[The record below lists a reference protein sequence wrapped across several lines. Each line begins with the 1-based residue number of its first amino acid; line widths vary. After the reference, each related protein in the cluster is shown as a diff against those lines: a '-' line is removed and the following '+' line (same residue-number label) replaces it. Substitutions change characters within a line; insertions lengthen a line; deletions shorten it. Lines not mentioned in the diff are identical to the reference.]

1 MTRVSALWHLQT
13 LDHERDEKR
22 RRAEQI
28 AHALAH
34 DSKLAA
40 AQSAHASD
48 QNRLAQLHA
57 EMQDAELEAKSLD
70 AKIKQ
75 VEKQLSSGQIT
86 NPKELDALEK
96 DRQMHL
102 RHRGDLD
109 TKILELMDAIE
120 RAQKQADAQDASLKK
135 TQASSAS
142 DAHKLER
149 ERDALAVR
157 LAELDVEYSNQR
169 AALNPDDLATY
180 DRLRQSKAGRA
191 VARLKDNGCAGCGVQ
206 IPSGLESR
214 VDEGE
219 ELVFCPGCG
228 RILAA

>member
-22 RRAEQI
+22 RRAEQVVQT
-28 AHALAH
+28 LAH
-34 DSKLAA
+34 DPKLAA
-40 AQSAHASD
+40 AHSARTAD

-57 EMQDAELEAKSLD
+57 ELQDAELQAKSLD

-75 VEKQLSSGQIT
+75 VENQLSSGQIT

-109 TKILELMDAIE
+109 TKILELMDTSE
-120 RAQKQADAQDASLKK
+120 RAQKSLDAQDAALKK
-135 TQASSAS
+135 TQASSATES
-142 DAHKLER
+142 QHMER
-149 ERDALAVR
+149 ERDALAAR
-157 LAELDVEYSNQR
+157 LAELDPACAAAR
-169 AALNPDDLATY
+169 AELDSDALSAY
-180 DRLRQSKAGRA
+180 DRLRQSKAGRV
-191 VARLKDNGCAGCGVQ
+191 VARLKNDGCAACGVQ
-206 IPSGLESR
+206 IASGLVSR
-214 VDEGE
+214 VEDGE
-219 ELVFCPGCG
+219 ELVFCSGCG